1 MDDRSEQ
8 ILAIAVTFLVAC
20 WVTVGLRVH
29 CRLRVVKAFGVD
41 DLFLVILQLVYT
53 AYLVSQLVAWKHG
66 TGQHKSA
73 LSEADN
79 SRALMFYFIC
89 ELLYIV
95 CTCLLK
101 IATGHFLL
109 RLAADA
115 RHIWLLRGLMLSTAL
130 LGSVYFFMV
139 LFQCGAS
146 TPQVFWEESPRG
158 ASGPEEGRHQCWSD
172 GVVLGLT
179 YAASAT
185 NCLADWAFGLMP
197 VLVVTTLNMPR
208 GARILVASLTSFAAV
223 ASIAT
228 IVRMVYI
235 PTLLNGDDFLY
246 ATTDIAIWSTVEVG
260 VGITALSVAALHPLV
275 THWRCRRGLVLP
287 YAGGA
292 NGGAAGV
299 ASPCGD
305 TPLSPLSPRNH
316 YMRTNSN
323 DTQRRNNSLK
333 LRPDH
338 TILFTSSAT
347 GPSSSSPPPPVPPLG
362 RFALSHWMEEGLV
375 GGHDDDS
382 SSEYYHQHHRR
393 TDTDTGST
401 TELTDCRADNG
412 GGIYGITKTTEV
424 SQESEHRLPYQIDAV
439 LSMTNDDDNK
449 KEESGQLSR

>member
-8 ILAIAVTFLVAC
+8 ILAIAVTFLVVC
-20 WVTVGLRVH
+20 WVAVGLRVH

-41 DLFLVILQLVYT
+41 DLFLVILQWVYT
-53 AYLVSQLVAWKHG
+53 AYLVSQLVAWRHG

-79 SRALMFYFIC
+79 SRALMLYFIC
-89 ELLYIV
+89 ELLYVV

-130 LGSVYFFMV
+130 LGGAHFFMV
-139 LFQCGAS
+139 LFQCGVQAPE
-146 TPQVFWEESPRG
+146 TFWEESPRADPG
-158 ASGPEEGRHQCWSD
+158 HKCWSD

-197 VLVVTTLNMPR
+197 VLVVRTLNMPR
-208 GARILVASLTSFAAV
+208 GARILVAGLMSFAAV

-260 VGITALSVAALHPLV
+260 VGITTLSVAALHPLV
-275 THWRCRRGLVLP
+275 SQWRCRRGILP
-287 YAGGA
+287 YAGAGA
-292 NGGAAGV
+292 PV
-299 ASPCGD
+299 ASPCD

-338 TILFTSSAT
+338 TIMYTSSAS

-362 RFALSHWMEEGLV
+362 RFALSHWMEEGLGV
-375 GGHDDDS
+375 HDDDS
-382 SSEYYHQHHRR
+382 STEYYHHHHRR
-393 TDTDTGST
+393 NDTDTGSMA
-401 TELTDCRADNG
+401 ELTDQRGGDIA

-439 LSMTNDDDNK
+439 LSTTNDDNN
-449 KEESGQLSR
+449 KEESGRLS